1 MLRKEYIA
9 GPNSF
14 MKNPRAVAEELSADK
29 YHEKWVRIPIEELY
43 ESSVDFPHPDKYC
56 KQVST
61 KILLHK
67 RRVTP
72 GALQGTEMVNVCNV
86 SFQALRGS
94 SPKPSKFCL
103 ANCNWLG
110 RHSPLFRGAPLG
122 HQLLL
127 ALGRV
132 VSTKVYLSSKGVD
145 EPSRQQH
152 VTWRQKYLQ
161 TGIKGTAI
169 VFKWKR

>member
-1 MLRKEYIA
+1 M
-9 GPNSF
+9 
-14 MKNPRAVAEELSADK
+14 
-29 YHEKWVRIPIEELY
+29 
-43 ESSVDFPHPDKYC
+43 DFPHPDIYG
-56 KQVST
+56 KQICT

-86 SFQALRGS
+86 CFKALHGS

-169 VFKWKR
+169 VFENGNADDAMASFPPTTEVIQQTFVAVFTDP